1 MSDPIAVFDP
11 SLATASERA
20 ILMCIKR
27 IDELECRLQDA
38 ERRLQDADRNTAVHL
53 LTVTGED
60 CFSVY
65 VETMCFILGASPI
78 EHRSR
83 LEPIREVTLKL
94 RHVIEWAQSV
104 GHDSVA
110 LKRAEQLHHA
120 CFFSMN
126 TQTQQQPHP
135 QPPLWSR
142 MWLLSSPEFPRVAF
156 QNMCE
161 RMNTVKMLRLLSA
174 DEAARLW
181 EWRLIKAGWICP

>member
-27 IDELECRLQDA
+27 IDELERRLQDA

-60 CFSVY
+60 CFNVY
-65 VETMCFILGASPI
+65 VETMCFILGDSPI

-83 LEPIREVTLKL
+83 LEPICD
-94 RHVIEWAQSV
+94 WAQRV
-104 GHDSVA
+104 KHDSVA
-110 LKRAEQLHHA
+110 LKRAEQLHYA
-120 CFFSMN
+120 CFFPLN
-126 TQTQQQPHP
+126 AQI
-135 QPPLWSR
+135 QPPLW
-142 MWLLSSPEFPRVAF
+142 SPEFPRVAF
-156 QNMCE
+156 QNQTKL
-161 RMNTVKMLRLLSA
+161 NTIKMLRLLSA

-181 EWRLIKAGWICP
+181 EWRLIKAGWIRP